1 MLVKRV
7 RELNDSLCRCGG
19 LMGPVRN
26 RRGSGV
32 TVLADRLGRVRS
44 ESEMNFREIGPG
56 RFFPPILPNGRFFAL
71 AIGGLRIQEILQVT
85 DVGLECGGVSFG
97 WGDICGY
104 AIQGNE
110 ACLLSKKYASGGLRF
125 TLGNCYFVGSAQP
138 PERHVNGYPVEHCLM
153 NRITF
158 EQQRLQVLVCG

>member
-1 MLVKRV
+1 
-7 RELNDSLCRCGG
+7 
-19 LMGPVRN
+19 MGPVRN
-26 RRGSGV
+26 RRRSGV
-32 TVLADRLGRVRS
+32 TVLADRPGRVRS

-85 DVGLECGGVSFG
+85 DVGIECGGVRFR

-104 AIQGNE
+104 AIQENE
-110 ACLLSKKYASGGLRF
+110 ACLLSKKYSSGGLRF
-125 TLGNCYFVGSAQP
+125 ELGTCYFVGSAQP
-138 PERHVNGYPVEHCLM
+138 PERHIHGYPVEHCLV

-158 EQQRLQVLVCG
+158 EQQRCRCLSVN